1 MDSEKE
7 PQMYETAPEPMDP
20 KAYDNLTEDQQNAM
34 NDLLAQNPNM
44 ERAEAL
50 KRVSGPSQEADKEQ

>member
-1 MDSEKE
+1 MDSGKE
-7 PQMYETAPEPMDP
+7 PQMYETAPEPIDP
-20 KAYDNLTEDQQNAM
+20 KVYDNLDEQQQNAI

-50 KRVSGPSQEADKEQ
+50 KIVLASSQEANKE